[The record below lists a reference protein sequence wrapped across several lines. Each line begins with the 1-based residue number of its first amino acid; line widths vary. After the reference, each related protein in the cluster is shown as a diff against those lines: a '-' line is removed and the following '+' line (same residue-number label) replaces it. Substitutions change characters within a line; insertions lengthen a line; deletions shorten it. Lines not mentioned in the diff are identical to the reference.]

1 MPMTKLLAT
10 PTIGLLLS
18 GGLDSSILLGHLL
31 HQGRR
36 VQPIYLRGDLRW
48 EREEREHVERFL
60 AALRG
65 PRLERLVE
73 LELPLADLYGRHWS
87 LTGLRVPDATT
98 SDEAVYLPGRN
109 PLLLVKA
116 AIWCQLQGIE
126 SLALAVLGSNPFG
139 DARPEFFA
147 AFQQAM
153 QLAVGQPIEVLRP
166 FARLHKRE
174 VMQLGRSLPLEH
186 TFSCIAP
193 RDGLHCGR
201 CNKCAER
208 QAAFALISLA
218 DPTCY
223 AHQQRD
229 IA

>member
-1 MPMTKLLAT
+1 MTTLLAA
-10 PTIGLLLS
+10 PSVGLLLS
-18 GGLDSSILLGHLL
+18 GGLDSCILLGHLL
-31 HQGRR
+31 GQGHT

-48 EREEREHVERFL
+48 EREELTHVERFL
-60 AALRG
+60 AAMRR
-65 PRLERLVE
+65 PRLSPLVE
-73 LELPLADLYGRHWS
+73 LRLPLGDLYQRHWS

-116 AIWCQLQGIE
+116 AIWCQMQGI
-126 SLALAVLGSNPFG
+126 SSVALAVLGSNPFG
-139 DARPEFFA
+139 DARPEFFTS
-147 AFQQAM
+147 FEQTM
-153 QLAVGQPIEVLRP
+153 QLAMGQPIEVLRP
-166 FARLHKRE
+166 FAILHKRD
-174 VMQLGRSLPLEH
+174 VMQLGRDLPLEH

-208 QAAFALISLA
+208 QAAFELIALA

-223 AHQQRD
+223 AVQQRD

>member
-1 MPMTKLLAT
+1 M
-10 PTIGLLLS
+10 LS

-31 HQGRR
+31 KQGHR
-36 VQPIYLRGDLRW
+36 VQPIYLCGGLRW
-48 EREEREHVERFL
+48 EREELAHVERFL
-60 AALRG
+60 AAMRQA
-65 PRLERLVE
+65 RLAPLVK
-73 LELPLADLYGRHWS
+73 LDLPLGDLYGRHWS

-98 SDEAVYLPGRN
+98 NDEAVYLPGRN

-116 AIWCQLQGIE
+116 AIWCQLHGIE

-139 DARPEFFA
+139 DARPEFFDAFA
-147 AFQQAM
+147 AALK
-153 QLAVGQPIEVLRP
+153 LAIGQPIDVLRP
-166 FARLHKRE
+166 FAALHKRD
-174 VMQLGRSLPLEH
+174 VMQLGRDLPLAH

-208 QAAFALISLA
+208 QAAFALVALP

-223 AHQQRD
+223 AQMQRD